1 MSNFDSVNLPVASPH
16 ARRPE
21 PPSQGHDALAESGE
35 SRVCPGTPGL
45 AQQPLTHHGP
55 GQNGTETVAQGDG
68 CGDDPHA
75 QRLVGQSSGA
85 AKRPA
90 RPKRRRLKIDV
101 LASLAVEVEA
111 LADQSGL
118 ARSQFMPAALALGAR
133 KLAAQ
138 LAGDAEPSK

>member
-1 MSNFDSVNLPVASPH
+1 
-16 ARRPE
+16 
-21 PPSQGHDALAESGE
+21 
-35 SRVCPGTPGL
+35 
-45 AQQPLTHHGP
+45 
-55 GQNGTETVAQGDG
+55 
-68 CGDDPHA
+68 
-75 QRLVGQSSGA
+75 LVGQSSGA